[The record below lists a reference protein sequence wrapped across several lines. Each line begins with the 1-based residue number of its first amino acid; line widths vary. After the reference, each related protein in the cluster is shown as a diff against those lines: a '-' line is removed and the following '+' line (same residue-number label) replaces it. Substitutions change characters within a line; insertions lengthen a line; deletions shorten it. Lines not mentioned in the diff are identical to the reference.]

1 MPVYEF
7 FCRKCQEPFTE
18 NMSIKEHD
26 ERTPKCPR
34 NHEAKEVEK
43 RISSVHTVTTKKSLT
58 Y

>member
-7 FCRKCQEPFTE
+7 FCRTCQEPFTQL
-18 NMSIKEHD
+18 MTIKEHD

-34 NHEAKEVEK
+34 GHDPKEVEK
-43 RISSVHTVTTKKSLT
+43 RISSAHAVTTKKSLT